1 MRQWTPYVIRQRK
14 YGSNAQWPSV
24 ALFDL
29 RKMISSTSPTGEII
43 HFKAIFDDYT
53 SILATEL
60 ALNLTKGR
68 ELFGRIRNEST
79 CYSFSAQSMND
90 RSRLFYRAN
99 LLPWV

>member
-1 MRQWTPYVIRQRK
+1 MAFSGIIRFK
-14 YGSNAQWPSV
+14 KN
-24 ALFDL
+24 DL
-29 RKMISSTSPTGEII
+29 EHLPTGEII
-43 HFKAIFDDYT
+43 HFKAISDDYT

-99 LLPWV
+99 LSSCR